1 VAVNADPAKK
11 LARPWTPVPA
21 KCALS
26 TAPGTL
32 ASPAMAA
39 HDGGAPLLD
48 LPHPA
53 LVAIAAAL
61 LDERDAAHLRA
72 ACRAL
77 RALYAE
83 EATWAA
89 VGAARFGAAAMAA
102 AGVAAPGEAR
112 VCALASRRRAAA
124 AAAAAAAVPLDGAR
138 LALKRDALSTALA
151 RSATVV
157 AARCAPR
164 LELAAVFPGV
174 LPGGYLAAWRLA
186 INTYAWACD
195 ELWLRVA
202 VRRGG
207 VVISVAEQRVGGAE
221 LAERA
226 AAAGCLHWFDLR
238 VAFEV
243 PAGGA
248 AAVEA
253 RLESLG
259 ASRAARG
266 LVFDEVRLE
275 RA

>member
-1 VAVNADPAKK
+1 M
-11 LARPWTPVPA
+11 R
-21 KCALS
+21 
-26 TAPGTL
+26 
-32 ASPAMAA
+32 
-39 HDGGAPLLD
+39 
-48 LPHPA
+48 
-53 LVAIAAAL
+53 
-61 LDERDAAHLRA
+61 E
-72 ACRAL
+72 
-77 RALYAE
+77 LYAE
-83 EATWAA
+83 EVTWAA

-102 AGVAAPGEAR
+102 AAAPAPAEAR
-112 VCALASRRRAAA
+112 FRALASRRRAAA

-138 LALKRDALSTALA
+138 LALKRDALSVALA
-151 RSATVV
+151 RSAAVV

-164 LELAAVFPGV
+164 LELAATFLGV
-174 LPGGYLAAWRLA
+174 LPGGRAAAWRLA

-202 VRRGG
+202 VRRGCE
-207 VVISVAEQRVGGAE
+207 VIAAAEQRVGGAE

-243 PAGGA
+243 PEGGA

-259 ASRAARG
+259 AAHAARG

-275 RA
+275 RVSGGFV